1 MKKLICLLLISL
13 LANAGQSQ
21 SINKDS
27 LLNELK
33 TAKADTAKV
42 ILYRILAGTLRLSQP
57 AEAIRYGKEGISL
70 GKKLD
75 FHKGTAGCY
84 LNVSASY
91 STMGQLDS
99 AILYIDTAIY
109 YSHKAGDPN
118 RLALVYLNRADCY
131 MQLQNFE
138 QSLKDCN
145 TSLRYAEQVNSDD
158 RRARVLQTFGSIY
171 FFQKLYDQSA
181 DYYNRALGLYKKI
194 NNLQMSAIVLNN
206 LALVHKNSDRYKEAA
221 ENMLQA
227 IGIADSLHDVSNL
240 SLYYGTLSDVYFNTA
255 DYEAAEK
262 YADTAMHYAR
272 QIGNEMSV
280 ANAWEYLGQAYLKK
294 GKRKEGINALASGYA
309 VFKKFGDFDKINLTA
324 GMLAEAYAA
333 SGDFEKAYRFLT
345 ISRDANDTLTRRR
358 FADDITAMQTRFK
371 VDEKDKEIQLLDK
384 NRQLQSQQINQQ
396 RILLIASVIIILII
410 LAGIWL
416 LIGRYRLRQRMKE
429 LQLRNE
435 IAADLHDE
443 VGSSLSSI
451 HMLSEMAS
459 ATATPADSK
468 KEMLHK
474 MTTYSKETMDK
485 MGDIVWMIKQNGEDG
500 KDLQERMQRLLYEMC
515 NSKNIS
521 HQFDGELLQT
531 LKLNTEQ
538 KKAMYLIFKEG
549 VNNALKYASPEHIH
563 VSISKQ
569 QNMVGL
575 KITDNGK
582 GFDST
587 SAKKGNGLTNMQNR
601 AKELGGKTEIVS
613 SEKGT
618 TVLCVFPV

>member
-13 LANAGQSQ
+13 FAGAGRSQ

-33 TAKADTAKV
+33 TAKEDTTKV
-42 ILYRILAGTLRLSQP
+42 ILCRILAGTLRLSKP

-138 QSLKDCN
+138 QSLKDCH

-206 LALVHKNSDRYKEAA
+206 LALVHKNSDQYKEAA
-221 ENMLQA
+221 DNMLQA
-227 IGIADSLHDVSNL
+227 IGIADSLHDVGNL
-240 SLYYGTLSDVYFNTA
+240 SLYYGTLSDVYFNTG

-262 YADTAMHYAR
+262 YADSAMHYAR

-280 ANAWEYLGQAYLKK
+280 ADAWGYLGQVYLKK
-294 GKRKEGINALASGYA
+294 GKTSEGTAALASGYA
-309 VFKKFGDFDKINLTA
+309 IFRKLENFDKINLTA
-324 GMLAEAYAA
+324 GMLAEAYAS
-333 SGDFEKAYRFLT
+333 SGDFEKAYQFL
-345 ISRDANDTLTRRR
+345 IVGRDANDTLARRR
-358 FADDITAMQTRFK
+358 FADDITVMQTRFK

-384 NRQLQSQQINQQ
+384 NRQLQSQKINQQ
-396 RILLIASVIIILII
+396 RILLTASVIIILII

-416 LIGRYRLRQRMKE
+416 LISRYRLRQRMKE

-451 HMLSEMAS
+451 HMLSEMACAPETS
-459 ATATPADSK
+459 VDSK

-474 MTTYSKETMDK
+474 VTSYSKETMDK
-485 MGDIVWMIKQNGEDG
+485 MGDIVWMIKQDGEDG

-515 NSKNIS
+515 SSKNIS

-538 KKAMYLIFKEG
+538 KKAIYLIFKEA

-575 KITDNGK
+575 KIADNGK
-582 GFDST
+582 GFDSE
-587 SAKKGNGLTNMQNR
+587 SVQKGNGLINMQNR

-613 SEKGT
+613 SGKGT
-618 TVLCVFPV
+618 IVVCTFPV

>member
-13 LANAGQSQ
+13 FAGAGQSQ

-33 TAKADTAKV
+33 TAKEDTTKV
-42 ILYRILAGTLRLSQP
+42 ILCRILAGTLRLSKP

-138 QSLKDCN
+138 QSLKDCH

-206 LALVHKNSDRYKEAA
+206 LALVHKNSDQYKEAA
-221 ENMLQA
+221 DNMLQA
-227 IGIADSLHDVSNL
+227 IGIADSLHDVGNL
-240 SLYYGTLSDVYFNTA
+240 SLYYGTLSDVYFNTG

-262 YADTAMHYAR
+262 YADSAMHYAR

-280 ANAWEYLGQAYLKK
+280 ADAWGYLGQVYLKK
-294 GKRKEGINALASGYA
+294 GKTSEGTAALASGYA
-309 VFKKFGDFDKINLTA
+309 IFKKLENFDKVNLTA
-324 GMLAEAYAA
+324 GMLAEAYAS
-333 SGDFEKAYRFLT
+333 SGDFEKAYQLL
-345 ISRDANDTLTRRR
+345 IVSRDANDTLARRR

-384 NRQLQSQQINQQ
+384 NRQLQSQKINQQ
-396 RILLIASVIIILII
+396 RILLTASVIIILII

-416 LIGRYRLRQRMKE
+416 LISRYRLRQRMKE

-451 HMLSEMAS
+451 HMLSEMACAPETS
-459 ATATPADSK
+459 VDSK

-474 MTTYSKETMDK
+474 VTSYSKETMDK
-485 MGDIVWMIKQNGEDG
+485 MGDIVWMIKQDGEDG

-515 NSKNIS
+515 SSKNIS

-538 KKAMYLIFKEG
+538 KKAIYLIFKEA

-569 QNMVGL
+569 QNMVRL
-575 KITDNGK
+575 KIADNGK
-582 GFDST
+582 GFDRESVQ
-587 SAKKGNGLTNMQNR
+587 KGNGLINMQNR

-613 SEKGT
+613 SGKGT
-618 TVLCVFPV
+618 IVVCTFPV

>member
-1 MKKLICLLLISL
+1 MKKMVCLLLIFLSVSV
-13 LANAGQSQ
+13 AQSQ

-33 TAKADTAKV
+33 TAKEDTNKV
-42 ILYRILAGTLRLSQP
+42 ILFRILAGTLRLSQP

-91 STMGQLDS
+91 STMGRLDS
-99 AILYIDTAIY
+99 AILYIDTAID

-131 MQLQNFE
+131 MQSQNFE

-171 FFQKLYDQSA
+171 FFQKQYDQSA
-181 DYYNRALGLYKKI
+181 DYYNRAYRLYKKI

-206 LALVHKNSDRYKEAA
+206 LALVHKNRGQYKEAA

-227 IGIADSLHDVSNL
+227 ISIADSLHDVGNL
-240 SLYYGTLSDVYFNTA
+240 SLYYGTLSDVYFNTG
-255 DYEAAEK
+255 DYAAAEK

-294 GKRKEGINALASGYA
+294 GKIKEGINALASGYA
-309 VFKKFGDFDKINLTA
+309 IFKQLEDFDKINLTA
-324 GMLAEAYAA
+324 GLLADAYAA
-333 SGDFEKAYRFLT
+333 SGDFEKAHRFLI

-384 NRQLQSQQINQQ
+384 NRQLQSQQIDQQ
-396 RILLIASVIIILII
+396 RILLIASVIIILVI

-451 HMLSEMAS
+451 YMLSEMAC
-459 ATATPADSK
+459 ATETPDASK

-474 MTTYSKETMDK
+474 VSSYSKETMDK
-485 MGDIVWMIKQNGEDG
+485 MSDIVWMIKQNGEDG
-500 KDLQERMQRLLYEMC
+500 KDLQERIQRFLFEMC

-521 HQFDGELLQT
+521 HQFDAELLQT

-538 KKAMYLIFKEG
+538 KKALYLIFKEA
-549 VNNALKYASPEHIH
+549 VNNALKYASPGHIH

-569 QNMVGL
+569 QNMAEL
-575 KITDNGK
+575 KIMDNGK
-582 GFDST
+582 GFDSA
-587 SAKKGNGLTNMQNR
+587 SAKKGNGLINMQNR
-601 AKELGGKTEIVS
+601 AKELGGKTEIIS

-618 TVLCVFPV
+618 TVLCTFPV